1 MAKEDTIAMISL
13 GLAVIT
19 IPLWLPLFI
28 IGYLFNRIS
37 LEIRGI
43 R

>member
-28 IGYLFNRIS
+28 IGYVWNRIS
-37 LEIRGI
+37 LEVRGI

>member
-1 MAKEDTIAMISL
+1 MAKEDTIALISL

-37 LEIRGI
+37 MEVRGI